1 MGQATYVRS
10 TRFAVDR
17 HIGRLSAARKTSAIL
32 DAVRAYL
39 DSWPAERVARLQCVD
54 AGWAP
59 FDEHQQ
65 PLQISTA
72 ADIEDVFR
80 DVHQH
85 CTVLRKSGLE
95 LCPELLELDWVLL
108 FAHQRLQQSRDTRP
122 RIAEHRAG

>member
-1 MGQATYVRS
+1 MGQAAYVRG
-10 TRFAVDR
+10 TQFAVDR
-17 HIGRLSAARKTSAIL
+17 HIGRISAARRTSAVL
-32 DAVRAYL
+32 EAVRAYL
-39 DSWPAERVARLQCVD
+39 SSWPAERVARLQCVD

-65 PLQISTA
+65 PLRVNTV

-85 CTVLRKSGLE
+85 CMALRKSGLD

-108 FAHQRLQQSRDTRP
+108 FAHQRLLQSHDARP
-122 RIAEHRAG
+122 RVEEHRAG